1 MNNVIRMPSITASIF
16 DQEKTV
22 SLTASYIQS
31 KMDVLESVREL
42 YCEIGDAID
51 EGESIQSILS
61 NRKDDFDEPE
71 KLALFD
77 DTNLIDFIQNKE
89 LDDLTDIEDTLRGE
103 WPILDVVDVS
113 EAMFY
118 DNVNKVSE
126 RSWGEVFPLYCEPK
140 EETVK
145 HFIDTC
151 QCVAFMEVEG
161 NYFIYLTTSGQDFS
175 RELAY
180 AYLCV
185 DNCIPSNILSGQ
197 ESYSPASEH
206 IANKLTEFFN
216 S

>member
-1 MNNVIRMPSITASIF
+1 MNNVIRIPSITASIF
-16 DQEKTV
+16 DQEKVV

-31 KMDVLESVREL
+31 KMDVLESVRDL
-42 YCEIGDAID
+42 YCEIDDAID
-51 EGESIQSILS
+51 EGENIQNILS

-71 KLALFD
+71 KLELFD
-77 DTNLIDFIQNKE
+77 DNNLIDFIQNKE
-89 LDDLTDIEDTLRGE
+89 LENLTDIIDTLRGE

-113 EAMFY
+113 EAIFY
-118 DNVNKVSE
+118 DNIEQKSE
-126 RSWGEVFPLYCEPK
+126 RSWGEVFPVYCEPK
-140 EETVK
+140 EETIK
-145 HFIDTC
+145 HFIDLC

-185 DNCIPSNILSGQ
+185 DDCIPSNILTDQ
-197 ESYSPASEH
+197 ENFSPAGEY
-206 IANKLTEFFN
+206 IADKLTEFFN